1 MKKKQLIVTWVMLFF
16 LTVVT
21 SGCAVIG
28 AAISAGIGY
37 GIYQA
42 TKK

>member
-1 MKKKQLIVTWVMLFF
+1 MNRFKRCVAFAMLMV
-16 LTVVT
+16 LMMMN

-28 AAISAGIGY
+28 AALSAGIGY
-37 GIYQA
+37 GIYMA

>member
-1 MKKKQLIVTWVMLFF
+1 VNKQIVSWIALILVAVT
-16 LTVVT
+16 T
-21 SGCAVIG
+21 SGCALVG
-28 AAISAGIGY
+28 AAISAGISY